1 MSQLKLDLKS
11 NTSLITSL
19 FSWGDQVDSVSRQ
32 VSSGDVEESSQVP
45 KVKETSSSR
54 LASTT
59 VSQSSFI
66 YHKIQHFTE
75 LHLAKVEKVFEED
88 VGLNGALDLKTF
100 IKSMKK
106 VLSNVT
112 DEMLEALFLKVDS
125 DCDGS
130 VSWQKYVDFMMRELR
145 VKEETRKNQY
155 RLHFYFPMRIIHLN
169 HGCEIVKVEYL
180 IQRFKKSGVFLTIT
194 KDGILQFW
202 TEAFSIIS
210 SFRLKDLQKLHKQ
223 QMWVIDMVCLHNM
236 NLIAVASTDLKI
248 EFFDISNH
256 NCVRAFTFFDLDSCV
271 LVMDYWSDYQRGV
284 FCYGDTKGN
293 VIIFTSDDVTSGLFN
308 PSLFPKTTR
317 FEILSNIS
325 LRKLL
330 KEKSTMYKSYRLR
343 AVHTN
348 WCEQVKFI
356 PRLNV
361 VASCSATEKSS
372 LVMIILPPSDSER
385 PKLSVLNL
393 RKGIL
398 CFDYCPD
405 KNFLVTG
412 GYDPHIRLWN
422 PLVSKKPMWLMKG
435 HQTSVTHI
443 IMKSENSIFISISR
457 DKNIRVWDLQ
467 DYDCLQSFGGKTF
480 ALGNCAITSA
490 YLHKD
495 NTLVCSTYSIGILK
509 GYVETQE
516 PTKAGPKTTHSTALC
531 AVLYSKIVKQ
541 VVSGCLHGEVSVWD
555 IKTGRKKMEFSVTST
570 QPMELTAMALDES
583 GRCLLTGLRDGTM
596 TMWNHGTGEC
606 LLTFP
611 NPDQMEITGIVHMS
625 KGFYMSGW
633 NKRIT
638 SFTFHKTKSLLMCYQ
653 WQAYHSEDILSM
665 AKYQNQ
671 FLGTS
676 SYNGDILFWN
686 INIAKPILSFNASKS
701 PWPLQPK
708 KVQEP
713 LIEGVESNRDLK
725 EQKWAYRPFLQA
737 SEANFK
743 TLSNAILRQSLTSAP
758 PAMRRDEPGSVLQI
772 PMNTSR
778 IRLTKKSHSRY
789 VPYSETERK
798 KGEFKTKLMMQSSTS
813 VEKII
818 FLQTRSRLPHTAAL
832 LSSCVN
838 GYIYAWS
845 IHGSGGLMG
854 KFPVDSDNSGNVIV
868 STMATDKD
876 DCILITGDCKG
887 KIRIWDI
894 KDYCIFV
901 GHPSTPHSVKYSNEI
916 QNKFRDLMLSPQTST
931 PYYVPLKEKE
941 VVEGQSIS
949 LVPPKLLITWKGHSD
964 NVTDVMYVD
973 SFQLVIS
980 AGQDCNVKAW
990 KLSGDAV
997 GTFGLNVWK
1006 RLQDATV
1013 DSGYKQPENSEE
1025 EEFID
1030 SVPKASQPDLQRDL
1044 YEVLAYQRREQ
1055 AVLMDLLNQRPEKEA
1070 EAWAKLQKM
1079 AVTSPWT
1086 REHST
1091 QDIEETWNK
1100 WESHG
1105 KQVQKLSEVLG
1116 AFYKPKEHSR
1126 TSRFLT
1132 TNVNYSCMKHQISPL
1147 IYHSLHLN
1155 ELEPIQ
1161 QLPNVNLLAFKI
1173 PEPQVQRIVHWEDES
1188 TPKQP
1193 PPPVLPSPLCPLPPW
1208 HQSCWTPCLPH

>member
-1 MSQLKLDLKS
+1 
-11 NTSLITSL
+11 
-19 FSWGDQVDSVSRQ
+19 
-32 VSSGDVEESSQVP
+32 
-45 KVKETSSSR
+45 
-54 LASTT
+54 
-59 VSQSSFI
+59 
-66 YHKIQHFTE
+66 
-75 LHLAKVEKVFEED
+75 
-88 VGLNGALDLKTF
+88 
-100 IKSMKK
+100 MKK
-106 VLSNVT
+106 VLSSVT

-155 RLHFYFPMRIIHLN
+155 RLHFYLPMRIIHLN

-223 QMWVIDMVCLHNM
+223 QIWVIDMVCLHNM

-330 KEKSTMYKSYRLR
+330 KEKSTLYKSYRLR

-385 PKLSVLNL
+385 PN
-393 RKGIL
+393 
-398 CFDYCPD
+398 PD
-405 KNFLVTG
+405 CGPQVADTHFLALVTG

-422 PLVSKKPMWLMKG
+422 PLISKKPVWLMKG

-457 DKNIRVWDLQ
+457 DKVLAYGEHIPTSSLENGGRNLAQPNIRVWDLQ
-467 DYDCLQSFGGKTF
+467 DYECLQSFGGKTF

-509 GYVETQE
+509 GYLETQE
-516 PTKAGPKTTHSTALC
+516 PIKAGPKTTHSTALC

-555 IKTGRKKMEFSVTST
+555 VKTGKKKMEFSVTST

-596 TMWNHGTGEC
+596 MMWNHSTGEC

-611 NPDQMEITGIVHMS
+611 NPDQME
-625 KGFYMSGW
+625 
-633 NKRIT
+633 
-638 SFTFHKTKSLLMCYQ
+638 
-653 WQAYHSEDILSM
+653 
-665 AKYQNQ
+665 
-671 FLGTS
+671 
-676 SYNGDILFWN
+676 
-686 INIAKPILSFNASKS
+686 
-701 PWPLQPK
+701 
-708 KVQEP
+708 VQEP
-713 LIEGVESNRDLK
+713 LIEGLESNGDLK

-758 PAMRRDEPGSVLQI
+758 PAMRRDEHGSVLQI
-772 PMNTSR
+772 PPSTSR

-789 VPYSETERK
+789 VPYTETERK

-854 KFPVDSDNSGNVIV
+854 KFPVDSDNSGSVTV
-868 STMATDKD
+868 STMATDED
-876 DCILITGDCKG
+876 DCILITGDSKG

-901 GHPSTPHSVKYSNEI
+901 GHPSTPHSVKYSSEI
-916 QNKFRDLMLSPQTST
+916 QNKFPDLMLSPQIST

-1006 RLQDATV
+1006 RLQDATM
-1013 DSGYKQPENSEE
+1013 DSGYKQAENSEE
-1025 EEFID
+1025 EDIID
-1030 SVPKASQPDLQRDL
+1030 SVSKAPQPDLQRDL
-1044 YEVLAYQRREQ
+1044 YEALAYQRREQ

-1079 AVTSPWT
+1079 AVTSPWP
-1086 REHST
+1086 REHSP
-1091 QDIEETWNK
+1091 QDIEESWNK

-1105 KQVQKLSEVLG
+1105 KQLSEVLG

-1126 TSRFLT
+1126 TGRFLT
-1132 TNVNYSCMKHQISPL
+1132 TSVNYGCMKQQISPL
-1147 IYHSLHLN
+1147 IYHSLYVN
-1155 ELEPIQ
+1155 ELEPTQ
-1161 QLPNVNLLAFKI
+1161 QLPNVNLLTFKI
-1173 PEPQVQRIVHWEDES
+1173 TEPQVQRIIHWDDES

-1193 PPPVLPSPLCPLPPW
+1193 PPPPALPSPLCPLPPR